1 MSEAT
6 QLAETNKRFY
16 VKWDDFYRD
25 ARALG
30 WRLKNLTSWQGII
43 AITRGG
49 LVPSDIVARELGIRL
64 VDTLCISSYGDE
76 DETQTE
82 AEVLKAPTLNHAGE
96 GWLIIDDL
104 SDTGATAKIARKL
117 FPKAHIAAIYAKPL
131 GKSALDSYITEVSQD
146 TWIVFPWEE

>member
-30 WRLKNLTSWQGII
+30 WRLKNAAPWKGII

-49 LVPSDIVARELGIRL
+49 LVPSDIIARELGIRL
-64 VDTLCISSYGDE
+64 IDTLCVSSYGDE

-82 AEVLKAPTLNHAGE
+82 AQVLKSPVLQNEGE
-96 GWLIIDDL
+96 NWLILDDL
-104 SDTGATAKIARKL
+104 SDTGTTAQIARKL
-117 FPKAHIAAIYAKPL
+117 FPKAHIAAIYAKPM
-131 GKSALDSYITEVSQD
+131 GKDSLDTYITEVSQD

>member
-1 MSEAT
+1 MSDSDH
-6 QLAETNKRFY
+6 RFY
-16 VKWDDFYRD
+16 VTWDEFYRD

-30 WRLKNLTSWQGII
+30 WRLKNLAQWRGLI

-49 LVPSDIVARELGIRL
+49 LVPTAIIARELEIRMI
-64 VDTLCISSYGDE
+64 DTLCIASYD
-76 DETQTE
+76 DKDDQQSQAET
-82 AEVLKAPTLNHAGE
+82 LKVPQLEHEGE

-104 SDTGATAKIARKL
+104 SDTGTTAKITRRL

-131 GKSALDSYITEVSQD
+131 GKDALDSYITEVSQD

>member
-1 MSEAT
+1 MSEKT
-6 QLAETNKRFY
+6 QLSQDNQRFY

-30 WRLKNLTSWQGII
+30 WRLKDLTQWQGIV

-49 LVPSDIVARELGIRL
+49 LVPSDIVARELGLRKI
-64 VDTLCISSYGDE
+64 DTLCVASYGDE
-76 DETQTE
+76 DATQGQ
-82 AEVLKAPTLNHAGE
+82 AEVLKAPTLDNQGA

-104 SDTGATAKIARKL
+104 SDTGKTAKIARQL

-131 GKSALDSYITEVSQD
+131 GKGSIDTYITEVSQD

>member
-1 MSEAT
+1 MSGSDH
-6 QLAETNKRFY
+6 RFY
-16 VKWDDFYRD
+16 VTWEEFYRD

-30 WRLKNLTSWQGII
+30 WRLKDTAKWRGMI

-49 LVPSDIVARELGIRL
+49 LVPSAIVAREIGVRL
-64 VDTLCISSYGDE
+64 IDTLCIASYGDE
-76 DETQTE
+76 DDQQVDAET
-82 AEVLKAPTLNHAGE
+82 LKIPQIDHDGE

-104 SDTGATAKIARKL
+104 SDTGKTAKIARRL

-131 GKSALDSYITEVSQD
+131 GKDAIDSYMTEVSQD